1 MIISQIQF
9 AHFSNLFYVCG
20 IIIALKNILIMEK
33 EQKFKKMVFK
43 DYYTSLSD
51 AEKETLRNFI
61 LSESG
66 MSYTTFY
73 YKLRNNSFKPLED
86 KLIQRILEKEFMN
99 EEHIHSSGLLEYR
112 KQEITNEQFEAISR
126 ILSSKR

>member
-1 MIISQIQF
+1 
-9 AHFSNLFYVCG
+9 
-20 IIIALKNILIMEK
+20 
-33 EQKFKKMVFK
+33 MVFK

-86 KLIQRILEKEFMN
+86 RLIQRILEKEFMN